1 MNVSN
6 FFLRNFEEDDIFI
19 LSVIKFVHLYIK
31 KKKKKKKKSNFNK
44 SDGRLNNRLGERDA
58 LLSSDLSFIIF
69 LRKSCHVAFWH

>member
-31 KKKKKKKKSNFNK
+31 KKKKKKKKKNLTSTNQTEDLTIDLARETRSYLRTFP
-44 SDGRLNNRLGERDA
+44 
-58 LLSSDLSFIIF
+58 LSFSF
-69 LRKSCHVAFWH
+69 VKAVM

>member
-31 KKKKKKKKSNFNK
+31 KKKKKKKNLTSTNQTEDLTIDLARETRSYLRTFP
-44 SDGRLNNRLGERDA
+44 
-58 LLSSDLSFIIF
+58 LSFSF
-69 LRKSCHVAFWH
+69 VKAVM

>member
-19 LSVIKFVHLYIK
+19 LSVIK

>member
-31 KKKKKKKKSNFNK
+31 KKKKKKKKNK
-44 SDGRLNNRLGERDA
+44 TSQNHTEDITIDLARETRSYLRTFP
-58 LLSSDLSFIIF
+58 LSFSF
-69 LRKSCHVAFWH
+69 VKAVM